1 MNGFNILLYKISQFC
16 YTTYSKFIIPN
27 IPILLYHLSYFGK
40 TNYRIHKE
48 RINDIGQAKG
58 YHSLICLC
66 LTDIFIVLNYS
77 VISFVPFFL

>member
-40 TNYRIHKE
+40 TKKVWLGHSILYFQIFFVYSHRNRNNPRVWQENYI
-48 RINDIGQAKG
+48 
-58 YHSLICLC
+58 L
-66 LTDIFIVLNYS
+66 
-77 VISFVPFFL
+77 